1 MGLILL
7 KNPNNHFLRGQYL
20 NLKHRYKAT
29 CKKEKRKFDRK
40 LLQNLE
46 NLHTYNNEVFWNL
59 LKQIKG
65 NSSNTSPEYQTL
77 PSLND
82 LDKHYKNLLQKNCNL
97 TKQNFPE
104 PLNTK
109 PIDSLNQKIT
119 IEEIKESIKYLKTKK
134 APGLDNITNE
144 MIKCS
149 DRNMMEHL
157 QTLFNKIMVS
167 GYYPILGTRD

>member
-46 NLHTYNNEVFWNL
+46 NLYTYNNEEFLNL
-59 LKQIKG
+59 LKQLKG
-65 NSSNTSPEYQTL
+65 ISSNTSPEYQTR
-77 PSLND
+77 PSLNV
-82 LDKHYKNLLQKNCNL
+82 LDKHCKNLLQKNCNL
-97 TKQNFPE
+97 TKQNSPE
-104 PLNTK
+104 QFSTK
-109 PIDSLNQKIT
+109 PVDSLNQKIT
-119 IEEIKESIKYLKTKK
+119 IEEIEESIKYMKTKK